1 MTRLHW
7 LFGGLGVILALFL
20 NLETIPLFD
29 VDEGAFTEAT
39 REMLARGDF
48 LTTYLDGELRFDKP
62 ILIYWLQAVS
72 ASLFGLTE
80 GAMRLPSVLAALAWV
95 GLTYAFGRRHLGPE
109 AGAWAAFFLAVS
121 IQTSL
126 IAKAAIADAL
136 LNLWLAAALFA
147 IYENYRTGEVR
158 WLYAAYGAMG
168 LGLLTKG
175 PVALLI
181 PVAASL
187 LFALSRSA
195 WRRWLTGLAHAGP
208 WLLFLAVAAPWY
220 LAELWAQGWAFIEGF
235 FLKHNI
241 SRFQGP
247 MEGHAGS
254 LLYYVPVVLI
264 GTVPFT
270 ALVLR
275 GLRPLRALWHKDLD
289 RFLLIWLAFVFVFFS
304 LSGTKLPHY
313 IIYGYTPLF
322 LLAGRAATEAW
333 PRWHL
338 ALWPAALLLLLAA
351 LPAILTGLP
360 AVESDPYARAVA
372 AALDR
377 RIGWGWAGAML
388 VLALAILGLAVF
400 ARRRTA
406 LVGAG
411 LITTVAF
418 HGAFLPLAAEVK
430 QGPIRDVGL
439 LARRSGAPFHLEM
452 RAPSFL
458 FYARSTSVDRPMR
471 PGDWVLTEAH
481 KAPRIPPHRVI
492 RKRNGVLLAEITATA
507 P

>member
-20 NLETIPLFD
+20 NLDTIPLFD

-62 ILIYWLQAVS
+62 ILIYWLQAAS
-72 ASLFGLTE
+72 AGLFGLSE
-80 GAMRLPSVLAALAWV
+80 GAMRLPSVLAGLGWV
-95 GLTYAFGRRHLGPE
+95 ALTYAFGRRHLGPE

-121 IQTSL
+121 LQPSL

-136 LNLWLAAALFA
+136 LNLWLTAALFA
-147 IYENYRTGEVR
+147 IFQNFRTGEPR

-181 PVAASL
+181 PVAMSL
-187 LFALSRSA
+187 LFALSKGQ
-195 WRRWLTGLAHAGP
+195 WRRWLEGLAQPGP

-220 LAELWAQGWAFIEGF
+220 LAELWAQGWTFVEGF

-241 SRFQGP
+241 NRFQGP

-275 GLRPLRALWHKDLD
+275 GLHPLRAIWQRDLD
-289 RFLLIWLAFVFVFFS
+289 RFLLIWFAFVFVFFS

-313 IIYGYTPLF
+313 VIYGYTPLF
-322 LLAGRAATEAW
+322 LLAGRAATGAW

-338 ALWPAALLLLLAA
+338 ALWPAGFLVLLAA
-351 LPAILTGLP
+351 LPAILAALP
-360 AVESDPYARAVA
+360 TPDMDPYARAVV
-372 AALDR
+372 AALA
-377 RIGWGWAGAML
+377 GELGWAWTAGM
-388 VLALAILGLAVF
+388 LALAVAVVGLATLTG
-400 ARRRTA
+400 RRTA
-406 LVGAG
+406 LVGTG
-411 LITTVAF
+411 VITALAF
-418 HGAFLPLAAEVK
+418 HGALLPVAGGVK
-430 QGPIRDVGL
+430 QGPVRTAGV
-439 LARRSGAPFHLEM
+439 LAREAGAPVHLEM

-458 FYARSTSVDRPMR
+458 FYARATSADRPME
-471 PGDWVLTEAH
+471 PGDWVLIEAH
-481 KAPRIPPHRVI
+481 EAGELPPHRVV
-492 RKRNGVLLAEITATA
+492 REQGGVLLAEIAGGA